1 MLERGVKR
9 ERGRR
14 GERQGDRGE
23 GCRLK
28 EDREEQKQDEDE
40 EEEVREKKPV
50 KATDTARD
58 ESVSAGV
65 TLITANSQSLL
76 KTKCSVN

>member
-9 ERGRR
+9 ERGRI
-14 GERQGDRGE
+14 GKRQEDRGE

-28 EDREEQKQDEDE
+28 EDREEQEQEE
-40 EEEVREKKPV
+40 EEEVREKKAV

-58 ESVSAGV
+58 DSVSAGV

-76 KTKCSVN
+76 KTECSVN